1 MAKSKYVSE
10 FALSGRLVAFL
21 VGDQPKYL
29 RLQTADSELLIKIP
43 KEERFRLPEIL
54 SPGVWVHVEG
64 ERKVDFKKGLVKH
77 KAHKIVPTAVEQSS
91 AMADSSAAQPPAP
104 APGKPACILMCRKS
118 DCWKRGGREVAAAL
132 QTNLRDRGLADQVTI
147 KETGCMKRCKAG
159 PNLVMPD
166 KTRYSRISASEVP
179 QILDRHCETAS
190 PVPQAPA
197 PRPAIAPLKA
207 SPAKVAQ
214 YCLLRD

>member
-43 KEERFRLPEIL
+43 KEDRFRLPEVL
-54 SPGVWVHVEG
+54 SLGVWVHVEG

-77 KAHKIVPTAVEQSS
+77 KAHTIVPTAVEQPS
-91 AMADSSAAQPPAP
+91 AMTSPAAAQPPA
-104 APGKPACILMCRKS
+104 AATAKPACILVCRKS
-118 DCWKRGGREVAAAL
+118 DCWKRGGREVSAAL
-132 QTNLRDRGLADQVTI
+132 QTNLRDRGLDEQVTI

-159 PNLVMPD
+159 PNIVMPD

-179 QILDRHCETAS
+179 QILDRHCETPS
-190 PVPQAPA
+190 PAAPA
-197 PRPAIAPLKA
+197 PDRRPSTA
-207 SPAKVAQ
+207 PAKLAPVAQ
-214 YCLLRD
+214 YCLLRS

>member
-43 KEERFRLPEIL
+43 KEDRFRLPEVL
-54 SPGVWVHVEG
+54 SLGVWVHVEG

-77 KAHKIVPTAVEQSS
+77 KAHTIVPTAVEQPS
-91 AMADSSAAQPPAP
+91 AMTSPAAAQPPA
-104 APGKPACILMCRKS
+104 AATAKPACILVCRKS
-118 DCWKRGGREVAAAL
+118 DCWKRGGREVSAAL
-132 QTNLRDRGLADQVTI
+132 QTNLRDRGLAEQVTI

-159 PNLVMPD
+159 PNIVMPD

-190 PVPQAPA
+190 PAAPA
-197 PRPAIAPLKA
+197 PELRPSAA
-207 SPAKVAQ
+207 PAKLAPVAQ
-214 YCLLRD
+214 YCLLRS

>member
-1 MAKSKYVSE
+1 MTKSKYVSE

-43 KEERFRLPEIL
+43 KEERFRLPETL
-54 SPGVWVHVEG
+54 SPGVWVYVEG

-77 KAHKIVPTAVEQSS
+77 KAHTITPASPCHEESLDSVSAVAS
-91 AMADSSAAQPPAP
+91 APAP
-104 APGKPACILMCRKS
+104 AAAKPACILVCRKS
-118 DCWKRGGREVAAAL
+118 DCCKRGGREVTAAL
-132 QTNLRDRGLADQVTI
+132 QNTLRDRGLTDQVTI

-179 QILDRHCETAS
+179 QILDRHLED
-190 PVPQAPA
+190 VVPA
-197 PRPAIAPLKA
+197 PQPTELRKPV
-207 SPAKVAQ
+207 SPASSAPVAQ

>member
-43 KEERFRLPEIL
+43 KEDRFRLPEVL
-54 SPGVWVHVEG
+54 SLGVWVHVEG

-77 KAHKIVPTAVEQSS
+77 KAHTIVPTSVEQTGGATSP
-91 AMADSSAAQPPAP
+91 AAAQPPAP
-104 APGKPACILMCRKS
+104 ATAKPACILVCRKS
-118 DCWKRGGREVAAAL
+118 DCWKRGGREVSAAL
-132 QTNLRDRGLADQVTI
+132 QTNLRDRGLDEQVTI

-159 PNLVMPD
+159 PNIVMPD

-190 PVPQAPA
+190 PAAPA
-197 PRPAIAPLKA
+197 PDRRPSTA
-207 SPAKVAQ
+207 PAKLAPVAQ
-214 YCLLRD
+214 YCLLRS